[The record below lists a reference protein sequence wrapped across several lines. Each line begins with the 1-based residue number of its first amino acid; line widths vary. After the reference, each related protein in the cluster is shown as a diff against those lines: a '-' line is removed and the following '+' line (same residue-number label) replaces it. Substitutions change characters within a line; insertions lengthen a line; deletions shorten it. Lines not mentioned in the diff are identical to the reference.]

1 PTVCS
6 KKLRKGWLRTVR
18 SLGGTEMRRTTSLQI
33 GRPSFPRF
41 AQVRHSVLFQLL
53 LILAIPILLGGFLA
67 ACGGGG
73 SGGPPPSNLQSLTI
87 DPVNPL
93 IAVGTNVQLHATGTF
108 KNRTTKDLT
117 QSVTWLSGDTTVANV
132 TNTPGTKG
140 LASGA
145 GSGLT
150 TIKVKFKGKK
160 GFTAFGVTKATLQS
174 ITIDPVNPVIA
185 KSTTV
190 QLSAFGNFSDG
201 SSQDLT
207 NLVSWSSGNGGVA
220 QVSNTSPTKGLV
232 TGQTAGSAP
241 ITAAFNGT
249 QGSTTVTV
257 SAATVSSITITP
269 AKSHSRQGHQGA
281 ADRDLQ
287 LKRWHNPGLHESGGV
302 DFGQQFDR
310 VGQYR
315 IRDGGAG
322 HGRGRGQHHNNR
334 DPRRRIGLDHGYS
347 ERRDLEL

>member
-1 PTVCS
+1 
-6 KKLRKGWLRTVR
+6 
-18 SLGGTEMRRTTSLQI
+18 
-33 GRPSFPRF
+33 

-108 KNRTTKDLT
+108 KNKTTKDLT
-117 QSVTWLSGDTTVANV
+117 QSVTWLSGDTTVATV
-132 TNTPGTKG
+132 SNTPGTKG

-150 TIKVKFKGKK
+150 AIGVKFKGKK
-160 GFTAFGVTKATLQS
+160 GFTALGVTKATLKS

-190 QLSAFGNFSDG
+190 QLFAFGNFSDG

-207 NLVSWSSGNGGVA
+207 NLVSWSSGNSGVA
-220 QVSNTSPTKGLV
+220 QVSNASPTKGLV

-269 AKSHSRQGHQGA
+269 ANPTVANGTKVQLIATCNLSDGTTQDCTSQVAWTSANNSIASVSTASGTEGRVTGVGA
-281 ADRDLQ
+281 GSTTITGTL
-287 LKRWHNPGLHESGGV
+287 GGV
-302 DFGQQFDR
+302 SGSTT
-310 VGQYR
+310 VTVSAATLSS
-315 IRDGGAG
+315 ITVT
-322 HGRGRGQHHNNR
+322 
-334 DPRRRIGLDHGYS
+334 PV
-347 ERRDLEL
+347 